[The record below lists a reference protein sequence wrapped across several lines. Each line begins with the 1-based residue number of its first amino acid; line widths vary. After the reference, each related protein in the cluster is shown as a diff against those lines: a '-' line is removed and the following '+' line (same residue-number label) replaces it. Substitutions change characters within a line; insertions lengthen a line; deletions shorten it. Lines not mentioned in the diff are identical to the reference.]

1 MVYIGGVGNEE
12 DADKIRD
19 YLPIIIAVPSTLF
32 LSCLLLLAP
41 LAASTVS
48 LCEFY
53 FCRLI
58 GKALGT
64 GIPKEREEDKK
75 ARGLRE

>member
-1 MVYIGGVGNEE
+1 MKRLLTRYVTSVLS
-12 DADKIRD
+12 KVS
-19 YLPIIIAVPSTLF
+19 VPLTLF

-64 GIPKEREEDKK
+64 GIPKEREEDK
-75 ARGLRE
+75 RREV